1 MMVYRLKED
10 DDDNEMKMTMKMR
23 QWSLKLARAPTSQ
36 IVGDVQLLYNTT
48 IQYNNTNTHKTQQ
61 YNKLLAMFP
70 AKNPAKGN
78 NLQNFPQSQA
88 LAQSMKGEGT
98 WMKGWTRRWT
108 RRWMRWWMRRWT
120 RRWTRWCMSRWTSR
134 WTWRWT
140 RR

>member
-1 MMVYRLKED
+1 MMVHSLKED

-48 IQYNNTNTHKTQQ
+48 IQQYNNIIQIHKTQQ

-78 NLQNFPQSQA
+78 NLQNFPQIEA

-98 WMKGWTRRWT
+98 WMKGWTW
-108 RRWMRWWMRRWT
+108 WWMRR
-120 RRWTRWCMSRWTSR
+120 
-134 WTWRWT
+134 
-140 RR
+140 